1 MEFATDQEY
10 NNRRNEFI
18 DAGIIRPGTHT
29 PMEKLENMTPQETRE
44 FLIAN
49 GTIKPVTCVDGR
61 MQYCDLP
68 PKKKYSNL
76 NTEEGE
82 YKVLPINTEEDY
94 NRRKQVYFRMLQE
107 VVVSR
112 QELGLIINFEKENE

>member
-1 MEFATDQEY
+1 MEFATEQECIE
-10 NNRRNEFI
+10 RRNEFI
-18 DAGIIRPGTHT
+18 NAGIIKSGTHT
-29 PMEKLENMTPQETRE
+29 PTEKLENMTPQETRE

-49 GTIKPVTCVDGR
+49 GTIKPVTCVDGK
-61 MQYCDLP
+61 MIYCDLP
-68 PKKKYSNL
+68 PQKKYSNL

-82 YKVLPINTEEDY
+82 YKVLPINTDEDY

-107 VVVSR
+107 VVTSR

>member
-1 MEFATDQEY
+1 MELATEQECIE
-10 NNRRNEFI
+10 RRNEFI
-18 DAGIIRPGTHT
+18 NAGIIKPGTH
-29 PMEKLENMTPQETRE
+29 TPQETRE

-49 GTIKPVTCVDGR
+49 GTIKPVTRVDGK
-61 MQYCDLP
+61 MIYCDLP
-68 PKKKYSNL
+68 PQKKYSNL

-82 YKVLPINTEEDY
+82 YKVLPINTDEDY

-107 VVVSR
+107 VVTSR

>member
-10 NNRRNEFI
+10 INRRNEFI
-18 DAGIIRPGTHT
+18 NAGIIKPGTYT
-29 PMEKLENMTPQETRE
+29 PTENMEDMTPQETRE

-49 GTIKPVTCVDGR
+49 GTIKPVTYEDGK
-61 MQYCDLP
+61 MIYCDLP
-68 PKKKYSNL
+68 PQKKYSNL

-82 YKVLPINTEEDY
+82 YKVLSINTEEDY

-107 VVVSR
+107 VVTSR
-112 QELGLIINFEKENE
+112 QELGLIINFEKEYE